1 MEKQE
6 DISARPTRK
15 ISQERIE
22 KNRKKREQII
32 PDNFLKDGI

>member
-1 MEKQE
+1 MKYPQIFREV
-6 DISARPTRK
+6 SG
-15 ISQERIE
+15 